1 MITAQ
6 LKLAVERAV
15 LARLLPDRPQSRVT
29 VKGDGGPALRLVDS
43 LPLGVTEAAQAFI
56 AIVDTGERDIVVPI
70 VLQDGEL
77 VRNPG
82 IGDLLRPGLFGNF
95 EVEVFNG
102 GIPGGSVR
110 ELDVDQS
117 NDSVIAAESVMV
129 KWQLDAVVSPAPD
142 RLRALHDQEITP
154 QLRAIVTWKSE
165 TGEKRTILTAVE
177 YLSQATDGWTWAV
190 DLVRAHAFGEMVDP
204 IGPFRTLGGMT
215 AKMHSVF
222 AQSGVGRFTEVD
234 IAELNSQSTAD
245 LQKAISL
252 TDGPEGKRLKA
263 RGKAITNRLHDLLA
277 IQSTPI
283 IDIHGDF
290 HIGQILCESSNGS
303 DRFTIVDFDGS
314 PALSPPKRMMPAPAA
329 RDVAGMLASID
340 HVARVVNYRTEGI
353 NPRVAVH
360 WISQAQQTFI
370 GAYESAL
377 TRSGDLEIFDSRL
390 VAPLII
396 NQECR
401 EFIYSAESLPHWRY
415 VPDAVLTDMF
425 PKEN

>member
-1 MITAQ
+1 M
-6 LKLAVERAV
+6 AVERAV

-29 VKGDGGPALRLVDS
+29 VSGDRDTAPRLVDS
-43 LPLGVTEAAQAFI
+43 LPLGETEAAQAFI
-56 AIVDTGERDIVVPI
+56 AIVDTGERQIVVPT

-82 IGDLLRPGLFGNF
+82 IGHLLRPGLSGNF
-95 EVEVFNG
+95 EVEVFDG

-142 RLRALHDQEITP
+142 RLRVLHGREITP

-190 DLVRAHAFGEMVDP
+190 DLVRAHAFGEAVDP
-204 IGPFRTLGGMT
+204 IGPFRTLGDMT

-222 AQSGVGRFTEVD
+222 AQSGVGRFTEAD
-234 IAELNSQSTAD
+234 LAELHAQSAAD

-252 TDGPEGKRLKA
+252 IDGPEGERLNA
-263 RGKAITNRLHDLLA
+263 RENAITARLHDLLA
-277 IQSTPI
+277 IESTPI
-283 IDIHGDF
+283 IGIHGDF
-290 HIGQILCESSNGS
+290 HIGQILRAPHEGS

-314 PALSPPKRMMPAPAA
+314 PALSPSKRMMPAPAA
-329 RDVAGMLASID
+329 RDIAGMLASID

-360 WISQAQQTFI
+360 WISQAQRAFI